1 MPPRNR
7 FPRRAASAFLL
18 AGTVLLVAVL
28 AALWVI
34 PSKDYIFL
42 PDRAHPVAPLVNVA
56 GKFPVPRGGSGGI
69 YYVDVFVRKASLL
82 EQLFGGL
89 HEGADLQ
96 APSSVVPPGVSDSQ
110 RANLEQREMHQ
121 SQQVAL
127 AVALRAA
134 GYKVKATDTGAIVSE
149 LVSGTPAIGRL
160 EPTDIIVAVDGK
172 RVRSPAG
179 VSAAMSHKRV
189 GQYVTFT
196 IMRGLTRKLVRM
208 RTVAAGPGSKR
219 AVVGIFLEP
228 SEDIHLPIPISIDAG
243 NVGGPSAGLAFALDA
258 LQELGHNVDHGHR
271 VAATGEI
278 FLNGDV
284 GPIGGIKQKTIGA
297 REAGVDT
304 FLVPAG
310 ENARDARKYAHGLR
324 IIPVESFQQALH
336 ALAKLPPPA
345 RSS

>member
-1 MPPRNR
+1 LTL
-7 FPRRAASAFLL
+7 AF
-18 AGTVLLVAVL
+18 AVLVA
-28 AALWVI
+28 LWLL

-56 GKFPVPRGGSGGI
+56 GRFPVRGDSGGGI

-134 GYKVKATDTGAIVSE
+134 GYKVKATNTGAIVSE
-149 LVSGTPAIGRL
+149 LVSGTPAIGKL

-172 RVRSPAG
+172 RVTTPAA
-179 VSAAMSHKRV
+179 VAVAMSHTRP
-189 GQYVTFT
+189 GQKVTFT
-196 IMRGLTRKLVRM
+196 ILRGLTRKNITM
-208 RTVAAGPGSKR
+208 PTVAATPGSKR
-219 AVVGIFLEP
+219 AVVGVFLEP
-228 SEDIHLPIPISIDAG
+228 SQDIHLPIPISIDAG

-297 REAGVDT
+297 REAGVDA

-310 ENARDARKYAHGLR
+310 QNARDARKYAHGLR
-324 IIPVESFQQALH
+324 IIPVESFQQALR
-336 ALAKLPPPA
+336 ALAKLPPPSH
-345 RSS
+345 SS